1 MTAGPSGG
9 RPSSAGG
16 PVPDDEGPGGDGTP
30 VPDRSEP
37 SAPTHENGAVIPS
50 PRTSADADG
59 WVGRPRPPRDLVYV
73 DGSALSRFLEGAPER
88 AAWAQFVADR
98 QGELVTSVLGVTELK
113 RVAQLLGRPAR
124 DQADAAT
131 EQVDVVRFS
140 DQALKAASRVSAVLP
155 PFVALHLG
163 AALAQPDVRT
173 VATYDTDLARV
184 CVLHGLVVV
193 SPGWP
198 DRWWER
204 VG

>member
-1 MTAGPSGG
+1 M
-9 RPSSAGG
+9 
-16 PVPDDEGPGGDGTP
+16 
-30 VPDRSEP
+30 
-37 SAPTHENGAVIPS
+37 IPS
-50 PRTSADADG
+50 PRTAAEADG
-59 WVGRPRPPRDLVYV
+59 WVGRPAPPRDLVYV

-88 AAWAQFVADR
+88 AAWGQFVAGR
-98 QGELVTSVLGVTELK
+98 QGDLVTSVLGVTELK

-163 AALAQPDVRT
+163 AALAHPDVRT

>member
-9 RPSSAGG
+9 RPSSSGGLPASSGGDPVPSGSG
-16 PVPDDEGPGGDGTP
+16 PVPD
-30 VPDRSEP
+30 
-37 SAPTHENGAVIPS
+37 ENGAVIPS
-50 PRTSADADG
+50 PRTAAEEDG
-59 WVGRPRPPRDLVYV
+59 WVRRPRRPRDLVYV

-88 AAWAQFVADR
+88 AAWAQFVAGR
-98 QGELVTSVLGVTELK
+98 RGELVTSVLGVTELK

-140 DQALKAASRVSAVLP
+140 DQALKAASRVSGVLP